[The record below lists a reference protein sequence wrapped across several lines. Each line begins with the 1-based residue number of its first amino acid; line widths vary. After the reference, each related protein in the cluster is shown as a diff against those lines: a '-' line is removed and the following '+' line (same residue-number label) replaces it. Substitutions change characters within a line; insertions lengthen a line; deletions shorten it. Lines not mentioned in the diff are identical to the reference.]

1 MKATVKTVDSEFNK
15 YGIAYAVIVDGK
27 TIGKYGSYEIAK
39 MIQHVYNDAAYA
51 TKNSLGWK

>member
-39 MIQHVYNDAAYA
+39 MIQHVYND
-51 TKNSLGWK
+51 